1 MEEKRNSRITIRE
14 VADRANV
21 SITTVSRCLNG
32 TKRVNPDVEQR
43 ILDAVRELNYIPNA
57 SAQNIRRGCSNLLGV
72 VVPDIANPYFS
83 GICKEMERL
92 FFDHGYHLII
102 GSTGDHPL
110 KEQSMLY
117 SLQKHRIDG
126 LIVSTNGQND
136 DALKQLKDQG
146 LPLVLF
152 DRFQP
157 GLDVD
162 YVLED
167 NYGNA
172 RLCIRYLLDQ
182 GHKRIAVVKG
192 YPSIVSA
199 RRFEACEDAVKEA
212 GLDLD
217 PSLCMEPCSSYEEYC
232 QKFFSLFTMPDR
244 PTAVFLSNPA
254 QMKYFVMAAN
264 QYGIRLPEDLSFT
277 GFGMEDYKNLFPC
290 SATCMIQD
298 YESSAQAIVRI
309 MLERLSD
316 SKNAGEVPAKKI
328 QVPCFFHIGS
338 SVRKIF

>member
-1 MEEKRNSRITIRE
+1 MEEKRNGKITIRE
-14 VADRANV
+14 VANRANV

-32 TKRVNPDVEQR
+32 TKHVNPDVEQR
-43 ILDAVRELNYIPNA
+43 ILKAVQELNYIPNA
-57 SAQNIRRGCSNLLGV
+57 SAQNIRKGCSNILGV

-102 GSTGDHPL
+102 GSTEDNPL

-136 DALKQLKDQG
+136 STLKQLKDQG
-146 LPLVLF
+146 IPLVLF

-192 YPSIVSA
+192 YPSIVSTQ
-199 RRFEACEDAVKEA
+199 RFQAYEQAVREA
-212 GLDLD
+212 GLTMDS
-217 PSLCMEPCSSYEEYC
+217 SLCIEPCSSYEEYC
-232 QKFFSLFTMPDR
+232 QKFFSLFTMQNR

-264 QYGIRLPEDLSFT
+264 QYGIRLPEDISFT
-277 GFGMEDYKNLFPC
+277 GFGIEDYKNLFSC
-290 SATCMIQD
+290 SATCIIQD
-298 YESSAQAIVRI
+298 YESSAQAIVRL
-309 MLERLSD
+309 MLDRLTGSEKAVD
-316 SKNAGEVPAKKI
+316 VLPKQIE
-328 QVPCFFHIGS
+328 VPCFFHIGT
-338 SVRKIF
+338 SVRKLM